1 MPDAVKVL
9 DLQRDGR
16 CAIHA
21 PRIKMATRRLPGSP
35 SRSRARP
42 RTLTSPAANHPAA
55 PMLSGLSCMKRLSPQ
70 SRETNS
76 SSGSGAPGSGYGLSG
91 AGNSSGCEVARTGG
105 ALVPGG
111 LSGFRDPGVAFGG
124 ADEGVE
130 PADAIRPPL
139 PAPATPRS
147 RRPARPAAPAAAR
160 SPRATRQHHQA
171 DQDNRTHVQF
181 TAANPQ

>member
-55 PMLSGLSCMKRLSPQ
+55 PMLSGLSCMKGLSPQ

-91 AGNSSGCEVARTGG
+91 AGNSSGCEVARIGG

-130 PADAIRPPL
+130 PADAMAQRPPL
-139 PAPATPRS
+139 I
-147 RRPARPAAPAAAR
+147 RRQRPKDRPLRGRARTSSAR
-160 SPRATRQHHQA
+160 YRARLGTS
-171 DQDNRTHVQF
+171 
-181 TAANPQ
+181 